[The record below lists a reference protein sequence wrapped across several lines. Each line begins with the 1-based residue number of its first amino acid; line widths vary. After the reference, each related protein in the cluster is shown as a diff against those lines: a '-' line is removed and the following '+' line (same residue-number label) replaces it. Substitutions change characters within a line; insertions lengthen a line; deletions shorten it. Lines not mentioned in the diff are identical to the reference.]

1 LASEASG
8 PKAAPNGILGGTF
21 DPVHNAHLAM
31 ARRALEAL
39 GAARILW
46 MPTGAPAYR
55 NPPLAPAAHR
65 VAMVRLAIEGEP
77 RYALDERELAPGASG
92 YTYDTLTALRGE
104 LGPGVPLVMLI
115 GADQYEKLG
124 AWHRARELFGLCRFA
139 VFARPGWSAGVSSV
153 PRDGVLH
160 VPMEPLSISASDI
173 RTRIGRGEDVSA
185 LLPATVLQYIRRHHL
200 YGHP

>member
-1 LASEASG
+1 VG
-8 PKAAPNGILGGTF
+8 PTGILGGTF
-21 DPVHNAHLAM
+21 DPVHNAHLAI

-46 MPTGAPAYR
+46 MPTGAPGYR
-55 NPPLAPAAHR
+55 NPPVAQAEHR
-65 VAMVRLAIEGEP
+65 VAMLSLAIEGEP

-92 YTYDTLTALRGE
+92 YTYDTLTALRRE
-104 LGPGVPLVMLI
+104 LGPDVPLVMLI

-124 AWHRARELFGLCRFA
+124 AWYRASELFGLCRFA
-139 VFARPGWSAGVSSV
+139 VFARPGWSASASCL
-153 PRDGVLH
+153 PRDVITH
-160 VPMEPLSISASDI
+160 VPMEPLAISASDI

-185 LLPATVLQYIRRHHL
+185 LLPAPVLQYIRRHRL